1 MVDSDQK
8 VRLTMESPD
17 SSPELVCCSS
27 IGDLPHTVPS
37 TLLLNILGFMTWP
50 RVGAPAL
57 PPYLPCGHQTAG
69 QGQERGML
77 VSFKSLLSR
86 SVSPLCDI
94 GHYLIISNGKEGWEV
109 SSLWAAK

>member
-17 SSPELVCCSS
+17 SSPEPVCCSS

-57 PPYLPCGHQTAG
+57 PPYLPCGHQ
-69 QGQERGML
+69 ML

-86 SVSPLCDI
+86 SVSSLRDI